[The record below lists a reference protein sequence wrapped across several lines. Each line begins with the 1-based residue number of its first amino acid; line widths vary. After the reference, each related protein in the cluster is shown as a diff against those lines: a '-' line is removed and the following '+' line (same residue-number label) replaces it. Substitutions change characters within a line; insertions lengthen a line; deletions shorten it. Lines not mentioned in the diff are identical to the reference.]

1 MTDTEIELEKNS
13 VVALNSKRLRKAAY
27 DAETKKLT
35 VWSGRFNKIVHRDIS
50 PGVYN
55 NLVTAPEPDFYY
67 FHYIHREP
75 SKRRV
80 SVWRWIL
87 LLLLLVLVTVLWTPL
102 MDAAGFGIS

>member
-35 VWSGRFNKIVHRDIS
+35 VWSGRFNKTVHQDIS

-55 NLVTAPEPDFYY
+55 NLVTAQEPDFYY
-67 FHYIHREP
+67 FHYIHRAP
-75 SKRRV
+75 TKQRLAV
-80 SVWRWIL
+80 GKWIL
-87 LLLLLVLVTVLWTPL
+87 LLVLLVLVTVLWTPL
-102 MDAAGFGIS
+102 IEAAHFAMQ